1 MDLALT
7 YNPEIGML
15 DIDVDGADLQVE
27 DTLASAV
34 MLSLLSDRTAQAHEV
49 NAGDDRRG
57 WWADAY
63 SDVDGDAFGS
73 RLWLLGRNKQLPGV
87 MQLAR
92 AYIAEALQWLVADG
106 LADGLEVTAFVPRT
120 GWLYVDVV
128 LSLRASN
135 RRFRF
140 EWNDETLTWRL
151 AAERFTGA
159 H

>member
-15 DIDVDGADLQVE
+15 DIALDGADLRAE

-49 NAGDDRRG
+49 DAGGDRRG
-57 WWADAY
+57 WWADAFA
-63 SDVDGDAFGS
+63 DVEGDAFGS

-87 MQLAR
+87 VQLAR
-92 AYIAEALQWLVADG
+92 AYIAEALQWLIADG
-106 LADGLEVTAFVPRT
+106 LAESLEVTAFIPRA

-128 LSLRASN
+128 LTLRAGN

-140 EWNDETLTWRL
+140 EWNDESLAWRL
-151 AAERFTGA
+151 ATERYTEVQ
-159 H
+159 

>member
-15 DIDVDGADLQVE
+15 DIAIDGTDLLAE

-34 MLSLLSDRTAQAHEV
+34 MLSLLSDRTAQAHDV
-49 NAGDDRRG
+49 DAGGDRRG

-63 SDVDGDAFGS
+63 ADVDGDAFGS

-87 MQLAR
+87 VQQAR
-92 AYIAEALQWLVADG
+92 AYIAEALQWMITDG
-106 LADGLEVTAFVPRT
+106 LVRALEVTAFIPRT
-120 GWLYVDVV
+120 GWLYVDVA
-128 LSLRASN
+128 LTLQAGN

-140 EWNDETLTWRL
+140 EWNDESQAWRL
-151 AAERFTGA
+151 AVERFMEVQ
-159 H
+159 